1 MMNVPAIAKKSFDEL
16 KARPEF
22 MHIVQT
28 VLNKLQK
35 ISSHIKRT
43 KLVHQLIDEYNTEVF
58 AHPMVKDLSPCK
70 MGCSFCCH
78 TQVSVTED
86 EASILAQRIQEGV
99 EIDQE
104 RLERQMF
111 AGNDPQAFFRLN
123 HLDRRCIF
131 LDDHGR
137 CRVYKDRPSVCRT
150 NAVIG
155 DSTQCD
161 TSKTVQPT
169 RLVMTKKA
177 DMVIYASFLFATKSG
192 SLPNMVGTLLKDQS
206 SKVS

>member
-1 MMNVPAIAKKSFDEL
+1 MNVPAIAKKSFDEL
-16 KARPEF
+16 RNNPDF

-35 ISSHIKRT
+35 ISGHLKRT

-58 AHPMVKDLSPCK
+58 NHPVVKELSPCK
-70 MGCSFCCH
+70 NGCSFCCH

-86 EASILAQRIQEGV
+86 EAEVLAQRIQEGV
-99 EIDQE
+99 KIDRE
-104 RLERQMF
+104 LLDRQML
-111 AGNDPQAFFRLN
+111 AGNDPASFFRMN

-131 LDDHGR
+131 LDSNNS
-137 CRVYKDRPSVCRT
+137 CSVYKDRPSVCRT

-155 DSTQCD
+155 ESSQCD
-161 TSKTVQPT
+161 TSNSIQPT

-177 DMVIYASFLFATKSG
+177 DMVIYASFLFAQKSG
-192 SLPNMVGTLLKDQS
+192 ALPFMIGTKLRKQE

>member
-1 MMNVPAIAKKSFDEL
+1 MNVPAIAKKSFDEL
-16 KARPEF
+16 KAMPEF

-43 KLVHQLIDEYNTEVF
+43 KLVHQLIDEYNTDVF
-58 AHPMVKDLSPCK
+58 SNPVVKELSPCK

-86 EASILAQRIQEGV
+86 EAIVLASRIQDGLQ
-99 EIDQE
+99 IDRE
-104 RLERQMF
+104 RLNRQMF

-123 HLDRRCIF
+123 HLDRRCVF
-131 LDDHGR
+131 LDDNGA
-137 CRVYKDRPSVCRT
+137 CLVYKDRPSVCRT

-155 DSTQCD
+155 DPEQCD
-161 TSKTVQPT
+161 TSKSVQST

-177 DMVIYASFLFATKSG
+177 DMVIYASFLFARKSG
-192 SLPNMVGTLLKDQS
+192 SLPNMVGTILKEQES
-206 SKVS
+206 EVS

>member
-1 MMNVPAIAKKSFDEL
+1 MNVPAIAKKSFDEL
-16 KARPEF
+16 RNQPDF

-58 AHPMVKDLSPCK
+58 AHPVVKELSPCK
-70 MGCSFCCH
+70 NGCSFCCH

-86 EASILAQRIQEGV
+86 EADVLVQRIQEGLQ
-99 EIDQE
+99 IDRE
-104 RLERQMF
+104 LLDRQML
-111 AGNDPQAFFRLN
+111 AGNDPASYFRLN
-123 HLDRRCIF
+123 HLERRCVF
-131 LDDHGR
+131 LDANNS
-137 CRVYKDRPSVCRT
+137 CSVYKDRPSVCRT

-155 DSTQCD
+155 ESSQCD
-161 TSKTVQPT
+161 TSKTIQPT

-177 DMVIYASFLFATKSG
+177 DMVIYASFLFARKSG
-192 SLPNMVGTLLKDQS
+192 ALPFMIGTKLREQE

>member
-1 MMNVPAIAKKSFDEL
+1 MNVPAIAKKSFDEL
-16 KARPEF
+16 RAIPEY

-43 KLVHQLIDEYNTEVF
+43 KLVHQLIDEYNIEIF
-58 AHPMVKDLSPCK
+58 AHPVIKELSPCN

-86 EASILAQRIQEGV
+86 EASILALRIQEGV
-99 EIDQE
+99 VIDRE
-104 RLERQMF
+104 RLNRQMF
-111 AGNDPQAFFRLN
+111 AGNDPEVFFRLN
-123 HLDRRCIF
+123 HLDRRCVF
-131 LDDHGR
+131 LDDNGG

-155 DSTQCD
+155 DSIQCD
-161 TSKTVQPT
+161 TSKSVQPT

-177 DMVIYASFLFATKSG
+177 DMVIYASFLFARKSG
-192 SLPNMVGTLLKDQS
+192 SLPNLVGTILKDLES
-206 SKVS
+206 EVS